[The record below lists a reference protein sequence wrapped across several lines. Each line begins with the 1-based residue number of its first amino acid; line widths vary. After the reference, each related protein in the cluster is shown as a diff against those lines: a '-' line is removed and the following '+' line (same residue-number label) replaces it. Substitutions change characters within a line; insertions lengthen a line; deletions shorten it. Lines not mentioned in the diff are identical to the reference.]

1 MLLGPALHTNG
12 STMWQQVKSSLVRS
26 LRGYRWRSN
35 RSLVEKMATDEASD
49 ALQEEILSRGKSI
62 VPDLIWSLD
71 RPEFLRP
78 YGIVLDS
85 KLTLVRWGSL
95 RGIEFPILAIIDC
108 LGVLGDHACIS
119 KLATLVHHPFPK
131 VRVSVAEVLIWFGS
145 KECIEPLRV
154 VLADSRKQVASD
166 VAYAI
171 FEAAAPGQLQTHLR
185 DALFEPLLRNLD
197 RDPPF
202 FFDSIIAC
210 LAVMDEERAVS
221 VLTAPGFVSPSRKSS
236 DHVLRALIQLET
248 VLPEAALQDLIARTE
263 SSPQT
268 EYTES
273 LLREAL
279 HMLGFHDSPTARAEL
294 LRRQHSP
301 AKAVRIGAWTGL
313 LRLEGV
319 RGPLRTLTAAS
330 LTTAEEAD
338 VRLRTVARVRDLID
352 LVASGGFSQWYGS
365 GYGHDCKETRDA
377 LLAIGATHSV
387 RILDRTLSKFG
398 PQGPPTGRDFV
409 EAVTRIHAASKEPS
423 WEQESRD
430 FGTDPDDLEVLL
442 LKYMIEHKEVFGR
455 KT

>member
-1 MLLGPALHTNG
+1 
-12 STMWQQVKSSLVRS
+12 MWQQVKSSLIRS
-26 LRGYRWRSN
+26 LRGYHWRSN

-95 RGIEFPILAIIDC
+95 RRIEFPILAIIDC

-131 VRVSVAEVLIWFGS
+131 VRSSVAEVLLWFGS
-145 KECIEPLRV
+145 TECIEPLRV
-154 VLADSRKQVASD
+154 VLADSRRYAASD

-171 FEAAAPGQLQTHLR
+171 FEAAAPGRLQAHLR

-202 FFDSIIAC
+202 CFDSIIAC

-221 VLTAPGFVSPSRKSS
+221 VLTAPGFVSPARKSS
-236 DHVLRALIQLET
+236 DHVLRALIQLEA
-248 VLPEAALQDLIARTE
+248 VLPEAALLDLIARTE

-294 LRRQHSP
+294 LQRQHSP
-301 AKAVRIGAWTGL
+301 AKTVRIGAWTGL
-313 LRLEGV
+313 LRLEGL
-319 RGPLRTLTAAS
+319 RGPLRTLTPSS
-330 LTTAEEAD
+330 LITAENAD
-338 VRLRTVARVRDLID
+338 VRLRTAARIRDIIDQVAD
-352 LVASGGFSQWYGS
+352 GGCSQWYVNGF
-365 GYGHDCKETRDA
+365 GHEWKETRDA
-377 LLAIGATHSV
+377 LLAVGATHSI
-387 RILDRTLSKFG
+387 RILDRTLSRFG
-398 PQGPPTGRDFV
+398 PQGPPTGRDFF
-409 EAVTRIHAASKEPS
+409 EALTRIHAASKEPP

-455 KT
+455 KP